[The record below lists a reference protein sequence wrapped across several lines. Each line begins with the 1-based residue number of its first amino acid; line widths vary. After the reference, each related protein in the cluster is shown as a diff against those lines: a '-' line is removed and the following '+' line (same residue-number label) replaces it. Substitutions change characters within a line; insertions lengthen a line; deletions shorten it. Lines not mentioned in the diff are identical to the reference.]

1 MEDCSAS
8 EQRLFCT
15 LSHAQNIALGL
26 FGIKQNFEIVM
37 SPMKEMSI
45 SVQLSNNT
53 TLLVEEISFLPPAE
67 FVVH

>member
-1 MEDCSAS
+1 
-8 EQRLFCT
+8 
-15 LSHAQNIALGL
+15 
-26 FGIKQNFEIVM
+26 M